1 MNAIGH
7 VAARENG
14 QTEKMVFSLSDM
26 IKNKELRNRLWKIK
40 FILTKQEYL
49 QKIKEYEQAKRN

>member
-1 MNAIGH
+1 MNARGH

>member
-40 FILTKQEYL
+40 FI
-49 QKIKEYEQAKRN
+49 

>member
-1 MNAIGH
+1 MNAIWH

-40 FILTKQEYL
+40 FILTKQE
-49 QKIKEYEQAKRN
+49 

>member
-1 MNAIGH
+1 
-7 VAARENG
+7 
-14 QTEKMVFSLSDM
+14 M
-26 IKNKELRNRLWKIK
+26 IKNKEWMNRLWKIK